1 MSWYIMTQVVEAEE
15 VVVAQVMNLASAILW
30 VPSLVT
36 MMEAGEVFHLLNQT
50 LVQNQIPHCIVN
62 VKILEILS

>member
-1 MSWYIMTQVVEAEE
+1 VEEAGVEDFLVMTLVSV
-15 VVVAQVMNLASAILW
+15 ILW
-30 VPSLVT
+30 APSPVT

>member
-1 MSWYIMTQVVEAEE
+1 MTQVVEAEE

-50 LVQNQIPHCIVN
+50 LVQNQIHRHIVIIP
-62 VKILEILS
+62 VKPTTF